1 MRLLKESDVIKAV
14 DKHTRD
20 DGTLDDDISVII
32 EEVET
37 GFDKEMVIEE
47 LEGLRSTYFL
57 TIANTGDKK
66 LDLVYQYVW
75 NALDHAIGIVDGRW
89 RMNDDTKDNCGS

>member
-20 DGTLDDDISVII
+20 DGTLDDDISVIL

-37 GFDKEMVIEE
+37 GFDKEKVIIE
-47 LEGLRSTYFL
+47 LEG
-57 TIANTGDKK
+57 
-66 LDLVYQYVW
+66 
-75 NALDHAIGIVDGRW
+75 IGQKCNECNDIFGAEAMEYAAEIVEKG
-89 RMNDDTKDNCGS
+89 GIE

>member
-14 DKHTRD
+14 DRHTRD
-20 DGTLDDDISVII
+20 DGTLDDDISVIL

-57 TIANTGDKK
+57 TITNTGDKK